1 MAPNVALVF
10 GSFFMGDSEK
20 DIATIKEAFPG
31 VEGLEVGEPTMGN
44 DFDFDSLKQ
53 CKLLIICTSSQY
65 GMPPPDFAEFA
76 HHLLNAATNHPGC
89 LKHLQHAVYGN
100 GDETYFDTYMNM
112 PRYMDLLLEKAGS
125 RRFFAR
131 GEKGEPNAALD
142 TEKTTCK
149 AWSKG
154 MWAAAAAALKDPSAP
169 AVAWDALWAKHKSE
183 HHDKVTQ
190 WDLKKLESK
199 LGKPETVPTILTA
212 NSTSS
217 KMAELNLSKL

>member
-1 MAPNVALVF
+1 
-10 GSFFMGDSEK
+10 MG
-20 DIATIKEAFPG
+20 
-31 VEGLEVGEPTMGN
+31 
-44 DFDFDSLKQ
+44 
-53 CKLLIICTSSQY
+53 
-65 GMPPPDFAEFA
+65 
-76 HHLLNAATNHPGC
+76 
-89 LKHLQHAVYGN
+89 
-100 GDETYFDTYMNM
+100 
-112 PRYMDLLLEKAGS
+112 
-125 RRFFAR
+125 AR

-142 TEKTTCK
+142 TEMTTCK

-217 KMAELNLSKL
+217 KMAELNFSKLCVLGKVSEPQSCSTPGNDTLLQV